1 MILLSILNMLKTFVL
16 EAAAKELKQKEK
28 EKRIWNMQT
37 NDEEFW
43 LGIIDFGYKIFL
55 TVLVKQILGALLY

>member
-16 EAAAKELKQKEK
+16 EEAAKELKQKEK

-37 NDEEFW
+37 NEEFW
-43 LGIIDFGYKIFL
+43 LITIDFGYKMFL
-55 TVLVKQILGALLY
+55 TVLVKQILGTLLY

>member
-16 EAAAKELKQKEK
+16 EAAAKELKQKDK
-28 EKRIWNMQT
+28 EKRIWNMRT

-43 LGIIDFGYKIFL
+43 LGTIDFGYKMFL
-55 TVLVKQILGALLY
+55 TVLVKQILGTLLY